1 MVIEAKS
8 LHDKATAKECTNI
21 TIQGN
26 DLLKNPEKKLR
37 DFFRFVPIS
46 SAFVL
51 AVLVMCIVWIILGSA
66 TTLTYV
72 CLGLIGAALVVEFV
86 FVRTMMRL
94 YKVFHTMDRTV
105 TLSFDEEG
113 VDFDDHGEKKMKLL
127 WSGSA
132 FVRFFPHV
140 VAIFPKT
147 ATGIM
152 ILLSAEHAD
161 EVRGFL
167 KEKNIGIK
175 VVG

>member
-1 MVIEAKS
+1 MVIETKS
-8 LHDKATAKECTNI
+8 SNDKATAKECTNI
-21 TIQGN
+21 MIQGN

-51 AVLVMCIVWIILGSA
+51 VVLVLCIVWILLGSA
-66 TTLTYV
+66 STLTYV

-94 YKVFHTMDRTV
+94 YKTFVTMERTV

-113 VDFDDHGEKKMKLL
+113 IDFDDHTEKKMKLL
-127 WSGSA
+127 WSGTA

-152 ILLSAEHAD
+152 ILISAEHAD

-175 VVG
+175 VVE